1 MDAIVRWFGVVMPY
15 PTHPWSWI
23 ALEFWALEREF
34 LVGEAMMCVRV
45 TAKHALL
52 ERREQ
57 QQQQHANFG
66 INNENEKGRERERV
80 REENSWLRMGDRQTL
95 G

>member
-1 MDAIVRWFGVVMPY
+1 MSSGCYRALVWCCNALSYAPMELDCIGV
-15 PTHPWSWI
+15 
-23 ALEFWALEREF
+23 WALEREF

-57 QQQQHANFG
+57 QQQQQHANFG
-66 INNENEKGRERERV
+66 INNENEKGRERERE
-80 REENSWLRMGDRQTL
+80 RGE
-95 G
+95 